1 MDYHFGICHEWH
13 QNVCYEFMVGSIGQ
27 PSHPVAATCGSA
39 MAVFD
44 EEDVN
49 GVDWQRKVKVKQEV
63 RYEQIMKC
71 DNCTMG
77 QGYMQ

>member
-1 MDYHFGICHEWH
+1 
-13 QNVCYEFMVGSIGQ
+13 
-27 PSHPVAATCGSA
+27 